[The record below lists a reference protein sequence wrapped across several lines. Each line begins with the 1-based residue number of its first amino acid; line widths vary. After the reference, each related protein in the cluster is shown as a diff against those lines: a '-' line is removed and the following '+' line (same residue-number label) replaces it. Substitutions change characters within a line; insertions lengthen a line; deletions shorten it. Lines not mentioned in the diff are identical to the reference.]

1 MKRIQCR
8 YFGVAIAFGLLHET
22 EDPRCVGSGFYFANR
37 RGRKIGSDG
46 CIRSS
51 QFGTCHEALG
61 ALAAMVIYIPTPICT
76 EGVELPPGLGALVE
90 RLAENNH
97 SHWARQRLEAGWS
110 YGPRRDD
117 VRKTHPDLVPYG
129 DLPDDE
135 KEYDRTSVV
144 ETLKVIL
151 ELGYEIVPR
160 PTDA

>member
-1 MKRIQCR
+1 M
-8 YFGVAIAFGLLHET
+8 
-22 EDPRCVGSGFYFANR
+22 GSELYFANR
-37 RGRKIGSDG
+37 RSRKIGSDG
-46 CIRSS
+46 CTRQSR
-51 QFGTCHEALG
+51 FGACREALG

-76 EGVELPPGLGALVE
+76 KGVVLPPELGALVE
-90 RLAENNH
+90 QLAENNH

-144 ETLKVIL
+144 ETLKVML
-151 ELGYEIVPR
+151 KLGYEIVPR
-160 PTDA
+160 RTEV